1 MAFGVL
7 STKVVAGVLAGT
19 VTLGAVGLT
28 FNGAG
33 TIDSVKSQL
42 DSMKEKI
49 VQYEASETSLFEKF
63 GMLKEDAKNKLTF
76 ANGKIVEAKNKINDL
91 EAEKSLKIKELAK
104 MTAERDALIAERDQ
118 LTTDL
123 EEANKTIA
131 ERDAEI
137 TSLKQAISDLE
148 GKLAALQSEYDTLL
162 ENYNALVAEND
173 ELKAE
178 ANRANEEVDKAN
190 SKVAELEAKSTEV
203 EEATVDAQ
211 PMTQDELDAV
221 VPVAEPEVFDA
232 ELVVKNLNLTYIQ
245 DGQSPDFKAAHSDLD
260 IKEGDRVWRITNNND
275 FKVYVEY
282 RMAGGGTSG
291 EILANPSQTFYMSG
305 QGGTMIIKWQDENGT
320 WKETVKAGA

>member
-33 TIDSVKSQL
+33 TIDNVKSQL
-42 DSMKEKI
+42 DSMKDKI

-91 EAEKSLKIKELAK
+91 EAEKSLKIKELSK

-178 ANRANEEVDKAN
+178 ANRANDEVDKAN

-203 EEATVDAQ
+203 EEATADAQ

-245 DGQSPDFKAAHSDLD
+245 DGQSPEFKAAHPDLD